1 MPGATDMT
9 KPRSESQDKK
19 SKRELAEVES
29 FLSIL
34 DVKPSLI
41 LEGSDPP
48 DTVIT
53 LDGKSIAVE
62 HTAFHTS
69 GTIRV
74 SKDKTVSLRAV
85 ESAWEQLSDSIS
97 VARQKHDHKLDSINC
112 LLYFR
117 DQKVPP
123 TSKHMQFAEEL
134 CRFVKTEEPNLSGS
148 ESVFSEFNK
157 GEFPQLASS
166 LRKVSLNKI
175 SCYITGHATL
185 MAGSV
190 GLHQHELVSTCEKK
204 LAWDRP
210 EGFDEAWLLIVSNYR
225 TSETMG
231 IVTVEDL
238 EGFMDFNES
247 LSHGPFDKVF
257 IHQPGFGQLL
267 MWEDNCGWSDKG
279 EVVKWL

>member
-1 MPGATDMT
+1 M
-9 KPRSESQDKK
+9 
-19 SKRELAEVES
+19 
-29 FLSIL
+29 
-34 DVKPSLI
+34 
-41 LEGSDPP
+41 
-48 DTVIT
+48 
-53 LDGKSIAVE
+53 
-62 HTAFHTS
+62 
-69 GTIRV
+69 
-74 SKDKTVSLRAV
+74 RA
-85 ESAWEQLSDSIS
+85 DIS
-97 VARQKHDHKLDSINC
+97 C

-123 TSKHMQFAEEL
+123 KSKSMQFAEEL
-134 CRFVKTEEPNLSGS
+134 CRFVKSEEPNLSAS
-148 ESVFSEFNK
+148 ESVFNEFD
-157 GEFPQLASS
+157 EVVFPQLDSS

-175 SCYITGHATL
+175 SCYITWHATL

-204 LAWDRP
+204 LTWDRP

-247 LSHGPFDKVF
+247 LPQGPFDKVF
-257 IHQPGFGQLL
+257 IHQPGFRQLL

-279 EVVKWL
+279 EEVKWL